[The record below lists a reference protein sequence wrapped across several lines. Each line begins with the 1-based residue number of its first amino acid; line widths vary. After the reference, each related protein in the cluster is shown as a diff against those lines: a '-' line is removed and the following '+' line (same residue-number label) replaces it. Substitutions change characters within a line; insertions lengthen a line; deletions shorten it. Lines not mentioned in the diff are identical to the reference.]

1 MATHDSKD
9 EVWYFAYGSNMR
21 SSVLEGRGIRPLANR
36 RAVIPSYVLTFDVFG
51 VPYSEPAMASI
62 ALRHSAATARCTG
75 KEAPPPVNG
84 VAYLLSS
91 QDFRTLVLS
100 EGAGVA
106 YTEVQL
112 EAYSADGAVPTAS
125 AAAEKH
131 DTHHSQGDAAGVS
144 FPVRTLVARFPLRP
158 NPMPS
163 ARYLSLL
170 IDGAKEHQLP
180 AEYQAHLEG
189 LPSYHRQV
197 GVSRRRD
204 LGAQLFLGFWMPL
217 LSWVMRR
224 IKAASA
230 KGSSTGHAPPYAGYV
245 VAVLFNVMWCYHD
258 WVHCH
263 IWGQSGGR

>member
-112 EAYSADGAVPTAS
+112 EAYSADGAAPTAS

-131 DTHHSQGDAAGVS
+131 DVHHSQDDAAGVS
-144 FPVRTLVARFPLRP
+144 FP
-158 NPMPS
+158 
-163 ARYLSLL
+163 SLL
-170 IDGAKEHQLP
+170 IDGAKEHQLS